1 MTPHPLLKA
10 LDDSAQMA
18 HTPCGGGRL
27 VWRRWGKG
35 APLVL
40 LHGGSGSWK
49 HWVRNIE
56 ELAKQYAVWA
66 PDMPG
71 YGDSADAPEPVDFMS
86 IARIINAGF
95 AELRPGTS
103 FRLAGFSLGSVVA
116 SYMAS
121 AEPERVERLV
131 IINGHLLGPLIAQ
144 PRQMLTRWR
153 DIVDPVE
160 FNQVMRDNL
169 SVLMISNRDAI
180 DDLAVELYGEDLRK
194 ARLRP
199 IALMDNRDDAILLKL
214 RPRTI
219 CIAGAFD
226 PIASP
231 SVEAQMEALRA
242 ARPDVETHIMQ
253 GIGHWAMYEGAQ
265 AMNALLAQVLA

>member
-1 MTPHPLLKA
+1 MTPHSLLQA
-10 LDDSAQMA
+10 LDDSAQTA
-18 HTPCGGGRL
+18 HTPCGAGHL

-56 ELAKQYAVWA
+56 ELAGHYEVWA

-71 YGDSADAPEPVDFMS
+71 YGDSADPPEPVDFMS

-95 AELRPGTS
+95 AELRPGAS

-131 IINGHLLGPLIAQ
+131 VINGHLLGPLIAQ

-160 FNQVMRDNL
+160 FDRVMRDNL
-169 SVLMISNRDAI
+169 SVLMMSNREAI
-180 DDLAVELYGEDLRK
+180 DDLAVQLYSEDLRK

-199 IALMDNRDDAILLKL
+199 IALMDNRDDGILLKL
-214 RPRTI
+214 RSRTI
-219 CIAGAFD
+219 CIAGEFD

-231 SVEAQMEALRA
+231 SVEAQMAALRA
-242 ARPDVETHIMQ
+242 ARPDVETHIMP

-265 AMNALLAQVLA
+265 AMNALMARVLA

>member
-1 MTPHPLLKA
+1 M
-10 LDDSAQMA
+10 
-18 HTPCGGGRL
+18 
-27 VWRRWGKG
+27 
-35 APLVL
+35 
-40 LHGGSGSWK
+40 
-49 HWVRNIE
+49 RNIE
-56 ELAKQYAVWA
+56 ELAGHYEVWA

-71 YGDSADAPEPVDFMS
+71 YGDSADAPEPVDFIS

-95 AELRPGTS
+95 AELRPGAS

-121 AEPERVERLV
+121 AEPERVDRLV
-131 IINGHLLGPLIAQ
+131 IINGHLLGPLVAQ

-160 FNQVMRDNL
+160 FAQVMRDNL
-169 SVLMISNRDAI
+169 SVLMISNRDVI
-180 DDLAVELYGEDLRK
+180 DDLAVQLYGEDLRK

-226 PIASP
+226 PIATP
-231 SVEAQMEALRA
+231 SVEAQMAAVRA
-242 ARPDVETHIMQ
+242 ARPDVETHIMP

-265 AMNALLAQVLA
+265 AMNALLARVLA